1 MTIKLVAYMIGS
13 DMKTK
18 IITIDQVDDGLLKK
32 LSKQQMPIAFPTE
45 TVYGLGAPYD
55 DEEIIFNVFVLKGR
69 PLNNPLI
76 VHVSSLEMIHPLV
89 EEIHPD
95 AILLMQTFFPGPL
108 TLIMKKSDQV
118 SALVTAK
125 QATVGI
131 RMPNHAVALE
141 LISKIKKPIVAPSAN
156 LSGKPSGTEAMDV
169 YEDFQGKIPF
179 IIDGKTSDVGIES
192 TILDT
197 TREPFVIL
205 RPGAITREM
214 IEKVLK
220 KPLATTIN
228 NEIIA
233 PGMIH
238 PHYEPDHPLKILRG
252 SDEHIIHY
260 VNQKKDALFIGHE
273 RFLPFIDIQ
282 KLSLGKDIQE
292 MTRYLYHV
300 LRQSNHLDIK
310 EIYTHEID
318 HEGYMNRLIKASKH
332 QIIDV

>member
-1 MTIKLVAYMIGS
+1 
-13 DMKTK
+13 MKTT
-18 IITIDQVDDGLLKK
+18 ITTLNKLSTQALKK
-32 LSKQQMPIAFPTE
+32 TLKLKMPIAFPTE

-55 DEEIIFNVFVLKGR
+55 DEETIFNVFVLKGR

-76 VHVSSLEMIHPLV
+76 VHVSSIEMIHPLV
-89 EEIHPD
+89 ESIHAD
-95 AILLMQTFFPGPL
+95 AVLLMETFFPGPL
-108 TLIMKKSDQV
+108 TLIMKKSENV
-118 SALVTAK
+118 SALVTAN
-125 QATVGI
+125 QDTVGI
-131 RMPNHAVALE
+131 RMPNHKVALE
-141 LISKIKKPIVAPSAN
+141 LISRIGKPLVAPSAN
-156 LSGKPSGTEAMDV
+156 ISGRPSGTEALDV
-169 YEDFQGKIPF
+169 FEDFQGKIPY
-179 IIDGKTSDVGIES
+179 IIDGETSDVGIES
-192 TILDT
+192 TIVDT
-197 TREPFVIL
+197 TREPFIIL

-238 PHYEPDHPLKILRG
+238 PHYEPNHPLTILRG
-252 SDEHIIHY
+252 NDEHIIFY

-282 KLSLGKDIQE
+282 KLSLGQDVKE

-300 LRQSNHLDIK
+300 LRQSNHMNIK
-310 EIYTHEID
+310 EIFTHEID
-318 HEGYMNRLIKASKH
+318 NEGYMNRLLKASKN

>member
-1 MTIKLVAYMIGS
+1 
-13 DMKTK
+13 MKT
-18 IITIDQVDDGLLKK
+18 IITTLNKISTLALKK
-32 LSKQQMPIAFPTE
+32 TLKLKMPIAFPTE

-55 DEEIIFNVFVLKGR
+55 DEDTIFNVFILKGR

-76 VHVSSLEMIHPLV
+76 VHVSSIEMIHPLV
-89 EEIHPD
+89 ESIHND
-95 AILLMQTFFPGPL
+95 AVLLMETFFPGPL
-108 TLIMKKSDQV
+108 TLIMKKSENV
-118 SALVTAK
+118 SALVTAN
-125 QATVGI
+125 QDTVGI
-131 RMPNHAVALE
+131 RMPNHKVALE
-141 LISKIKKPIVAPSAN
+141 LISRIGKPLVAPSAN
-156 LSGKPSGTEAMDV
+156 LSGRPSGTEAMDV
-169 YEDFQGKIPF
+169 YEDFQGKIPY
-179 IIDGKTSDVGIES
+179 IIDGETSDVGIES
-192 TILDT
+192 TIVDT

-238 PHYEPDHPLKILRG
+238 PHYEPNHPLTILRG
-252 SDEHIIHY
+252 NDEHIIFY

-282 KLSLGKDIQE
+282 KLSLGQDVKE
-292 MTRYLYHV
+292 MIRYLYHV
-300 LRQSNHLDIK
+300 LRQSNHMDIK

-318 HEGYMNRLIKASKH
+318 HEGYMNRLLKASKN

>member
-1 MTIKLVAYMIGS
+1 
-13 DMKTK
+13 MKTT
-18 IITIDQVDDGLLKK
+18 ITTLNK
-32 LSKQQMPIAFPTE
+32 LSTQALNKTLKLKMPIAFPTE

-55 DEEIIFNVFVLKGR
+55 DEETIFNVFVLKGR

-76 VHVSSLEMIHPLV
+76 VHVSTIEMIEPLV
-89 EEIHPD
+89 EFIHPD
-95 AILLMQTFFPGPL
+95 AKLLMETFFPGPL
-108 TLIMKKSDQV
+108 TLIMKKSENI
-118 SALVTAK
+118 SALVTAN
-125 QATVGI
+125 QDTVGI
-131 RMPNHAVALE
+131 RMPNHKVALE
-141 LISKIKKPIVAPSAN
+141 FISRIGKPLVAPSAN
-156 LSGKPSGTEAMDV
+156 ISGRPSCTKAMDV
-169 YEDFQGKIPF
+169 YEDFQGKIPY
-179 IIDGKTSDVGIES
+179 IIDGETSDVGIES
-192 TILDT
+192 TIVDT

-228 NEIIA
+228 NDIVA

-238 PHYEPDHPLKILRG
+238 PHYEPNHPLTILRG
-252 SDEHIIHY
+252 NDEHIISY

-282 KLSLGKDIQE
+282 KLSLGQDVKE

-300 LRQSNHLDIK
+300 LRQSNHMEIK

-318 HEGYMNRLIKASKH
+318 HEGYMNRLLKASKN